1 MLIRLA
7 FDATSLN
14 RPFNPA
20 SPCGE
25 SFPPTRIFVNVP
37 AMLLSFRNPSLPALI
52 LAMVVSLPAGEPP
65 IIAKA
70 RAFLGSEAA
79 LNAVKSVHYNGVIT
93 STDPAD
99 PTKQTRATIEIIA
112 QKPDQQRVVATTDKG
127 VETTAVD
134 GYEGWQRYQ
143 ETANPKNQRLIILK
157 PDAVKRQR
165 AQAWENLSF
174 YRGIERQGGRVEDMG
189 TVTIDGMSCQKI
201 AFIHAP
207 NIIFYR
213 YFDPATGRLVQTE
226 TEDGGLTLEEGERV
240 VAGVRFPK
248 TMKMT
253 IKGAKGQTQN
263 VTIALENITVNE
275 PFPAA
280 TFRMPSPSAH

>member
-1 MLIRLA
+1 MPPSSLRRLSVIA
-7 FDATSLN
+7 FA
-14 RPFNPA
+14 
-20 SPCGE
+20 
-25 SFPPTRIFVNVP
+25 I
-37 AMLLSFRNPSLPALI
+37 ALI
-52 LAMVVSLPAGEPP
+52 IPLRAAEPA

-70 RAFLGSEAA
+70 RAYLGSEAA
-79 LNAVKSVHYNGVIT
+79 LNAIKSVHYNGTVT
-93 STDPAD
+93 SQDPTDPA
-99 PTKQTRATIEIIA
+99 KETRASIDIIV
-112 QKPDQQRVVATTDKG
+112 QKPDQQRVVAKSDRG
-127 VETTAVD
+127 VETTVVD

-143 ETANPKNQRLIILK
+143 DTVNPKNQRLTVLK

-174 YRGIERQGGRVEDMG
+174 YRGLERQGGRVEEQG
-189 TVTIDGMSCQKI
+189 TATIDGIVCQKV

-226 TEDGGLTLEEGERV
+226 TEDGGTTREEGERV

-248 TMKMT
+248 SMKMT
-253 IKGAKGQTQN
+253 VKSAKGGTQL

-280 TFRMPSPSAH
+280 VFRMPSPGSE